1 MVCHLRYIPCMLTWH
16 FIISSF
22 NFLAN
27 FSGLEAR
34 VLEVFF
40 PLHASWILGLICLF
54 FFYFSEE
61 GKHKGACQNTTQ
73 TGNKKLFSVWYLE
86 QRRIES
92 LQLSLMYKPN
102 KSIKIYQQILQ
113 NCFMSREKVDN
124 QAFVQSWCIVELFSS
139 LNKCRP
145 REGTQTSG
153 AR

>member
-22 NFLAN
+22 NFLAK

-40 PLHASWILGLICLF
+40 PLHAFWILGLICLF
-54 FFYFSEE
+54 FFSFWKKASIRVQ
-61 GKHKGACQNTTQ
+61 CQNTTQ

-92 LQLSLMYKPN
+92 LKLSLMYKPI

-113 NCFMSREKVDN
+113 NHFMSRAKVDN